1 MKPMKREL
9 YRSQLKSNGSGD
21 GMLRI
26 VKEVLFSEDSR
37 DFGYMADNVPCQ
49 KACPAVTNIPGYI
62 RCISEG
68 RFGRSYELN
77 RIYNILPA
85 TLGRICSRPCEA
97 ACRHGESDLGE
108 PVNICYLKRS
118 AADLKPAMH
127 RIKEDLYA
135 PSGKSVGIIG
145 AGPAGIGA
153 AHDLAVYGH
162 NVTLYESMPEPGG
175 MLRYGIPAFRL
186 PRDILSLEIENVLRL
201 GVELETGI
209 RVGHDILLKDLLKR
223 HDAVITTVGC
233 MEPNRIGVE
242 GEDLDGVI
250 SGLDFMVRTNLGSA
264 PSVGK
269 QVVVIGDGF
278 TAMDCARMSL
288 RLGAEK
294 VRINILATEEFMPVD
309 DHEVHEVKL
318 EGGRIYSL
326 VSTNRILGSSGR
338 VEGIEFLRTRLE
350 DTADGKGRIAVPIAD
365 SEFVMDADT
374 IICAIGQQPKVD
386 FADSL
391 ALDGKRIQVAPDG
404 FRTSVDR
411 LYAAGDCVTGA
422 TNVIS
427 ALAAGRRAAGEVDTL
442 FAGRRRKVL
451 SVRIEPAEQTD
462 REREFDFI
470 KPVLMPTLP
479 LEERF
484 ASAENEVEKGYGE
497 SEANKESLRCY
508 LCSLKYEID
517 VSRCIYCSMCIDVAP
532 RDCIKMI
539 SDVEV
544 REDGTYGEYDET
556 GNWNEVVAIAID
568 NKRCIRCGQCY
579 DVCPMNCIHITKTE
593 LVEVDREE

>member
-1 MKPMKREL
+1 
-9 YRSQLKSNGSGD
+9 
-21 GMLRI
+21 MLRI
-26 VKEVLFSEDSR
+26 VKEVLFSEDAR

-49 KACPAVTNIPGYI
+49 KACPAATNIPGYI

-68 RFGRSYELN
+68 RYGRSYELN

-85 TLGRICSRPCEA
+85 TLGRICSRPCES
-97 ACRHGESDLGE
+97 ACRHGEDDLGD
-108 PVNICYLKRS
+108 PVNICHLKRS

-201 GVELETGI
+201 GVDLETGI
-209 RVGHDILLKDLLKR
+209 RIGHDIMLKDLLKK

-233 MEPNRIGVE
+233 MDPNRIGVE
-242 GEDLDGVI
+242 GEELEGVY
-250 SGLDFMVRTNLGSA
+250 SGLDFMVRTNLGR
-264 PSVGK
+264 PPVVGK
-269 QVVVIGDGF
+269 KVMVIGDGF
-278 TAMDCARMSL
+278 TAMDCSRMAL
-288 RLGAEK
+288 RLGAET
-294 VRINILATEEFMPVD
+294 VRINILATEAFIPVD

-318 EGGRIYSL
+318 EGARIYSL
-326 VSTNRILGSSGR
+326 VSTNRILGSDGK
-338 VEGIEFLRTRLE
+338 VTGIEFLRTRLE
-350 DTADGKGRIAVPIAD
+350 DTPDGQGRIAVPIED
-365 SEFVMDADT
+365 SAFSVDADT
-374 IICAIGQQPKVD
+374 IICAIGQQPSVD
-386 FADSL
+386 FSKEL
-391 ALDGKRIQVAPDG
+391 TLDGKRIAVKEDG
-404 FRTSVDR
+404 FQTSVDR

-422 TNVIS
+422 SNVIS

-442 FAGRRRKVL
+442 FAGRKRKSL
-451 SVRIEPAEQTD
+451 AVRFEPTEQTD
-462 REREFDFI
+462 REREYDFI
-470 KPVLMPTLP
+470 KPVPMPTLP

-484 ASAENEVEKGYGE
+484 AEKENEVENGYGE
-497 SEANKESLRCY
+497 SEAQKESLRCY

-539 SDVEV
+539 SNVEV
-544 REDGTYGEYDET
+544 RDDGSYGAYEET
-556 GNWNEVVAIAID
+556 GNWNQVAAIAID